1 MIHRRIRTA
10 IQAEFET
17 GALRGRGK
25 IRNMAEGGLFVG
37 TAVVPQQGEPVS
49 LSFRDHRA
57 GGWTSTASSGGPRA
71 TNPESIAAPASVC
84 ACSKTPNGIVSFSRT
99 WAEAF
104 AAIAGVIQSL

>member
-37 TAVVPQQGEPVS
+37 TAAVPQEGELVS
-49 LSFRDHRA
+49 LSFRDHR
-57 GGWTSTASSGGPRA
+57 GRELDVHGLVWWTTSDEP
-71 TNPESIAAPASVC
+71 
-84 ACSKTPNGIVSFSRT
+84 
-99 WAEAF
+99 
-104 AAIAGVIQSL
+104 GVHRSPGFGMRLLEDSERYRLFLENLG